1 MAPPKVKL
9 HKNTGKL
16 KYSPRPGSFPSPAPQ
31 PSAPATGNAPA
42 AAEPSEADRQF
53 ELELYWCIQQ
63 LESQL
68 HLPNVRENNKKL
80 EETSKL
86 INTLKSGTQP
96 IIRKRQIMRTTFGD
110 YRSRMAAEEQT
121 MAVSPDSIRFEESK
135 EKAKYHFVK
144 KSAILSGDKNFK
156 FNFPKSDSNGET
168 ETVPEGAAVAAEK
181 EGPAKGEK
189 KAAAVVTPASVIVP
203 SDNSFRFN
211 FAVGG
216 E

>member
-16 KYSPRPGSFPSPAPQ
+16 KYSPRPGSFPPSAPQ
-31 PSAPATGNAPA
+31 PTTTSATGTAPN
-42 AAEPSEADRQF
+42 AEPSEADRQF

-68 HLPNVRENNKKL
+68 NLPNVRENNKKL

-86 INTLKSGTQP
+86 INTLKSGAQP

-110 YRSRMAAEEQT
+110 YRSRMATEEQT
-121 MAVSPDSIRFEESK
+121 MAVNPDTIRFEESK

-144 KSAILSGDKNFK
+144 KSSILSGDKNFK
-156 FNFPKSDSNGET
+156 FNFPKSDNET
-168 ETVPEGAAVAAEK
+168 EVIPEVAEVEVKVPVESV
-181 EGPAKGEK
+181 EK
-189 KAAAVVTPASVIVP
+189 KIVAVSQATVSKVAP

-211 FAVGG
+211 FAVSA

>member
-16 KYSPRPGSFPSPAPQ
+16 KYSPRPGSLASPAPP
-31 PSAPATGNAPA
+31 PSTTPATGNAPS
-42 AAEPSEADRQF
+42 AEQSEADRQF

-68 HLPNVRENNKKL
+68 SLPNVRENNKKL

-110 YRSRMAAEEQT
+110 YRSKMAEEEQT
-121 MAVSPDSIRFEESK
+121 MALNPDSVRFEGPK

-144 KSAILSGDKNFK
+144 KSAILAGDKNFK
-156 FNFPKSDSNGET
+156 FNFPKVVNDT
-168 ETVPEGAAVAAEK
+168 EAVPAVVPVESEAPEDLEPVKTVPVSQATVGK
-181 EGPAKGEK
+181 
-189 KAAAVVTPASVIVP
+189 IVP